1 MAKND
6 NCSCEQAFHL
16 AIYMCKLCDQVICP
30 KRVLQNLYT
39 RKYYCPNCIL
49 DIALN
54 KSMRQ
59 QESNLNYET

>member
-59 QESNLNYET
+59 QESKLN